1 VSNEC
6 GYVGDETRIMSLIL
20 TQTVSQPGPLQFIT
34 VSPLSTSVCNTTT
47 PHTQLFSS
55 IALFLRIRPVLEIS
69 VGFSSVVT
77 AGVASVVVT
86 TNLALNGSH
95 PCGSTMELR
104 FGDIES
110 VAMSSVRFIAAASS
124 MARMPSRGIGAP

>member
-1 VSNEC
+1 
-6 GYVGDETRIMSLIL
+6 MSLIL

-34 VSPLSTSVCNTTT
+34 VSLLSTSVCNTTT
-47 PHTQLFSS
+47 LHMQLFSS
-55 IALFLRIRPVLEIS
+55 ITLFLQIWPVLEIS

-95 PCGSTMELR
+95 LCGSTMELH
-104 FGDIES
+104 FNDIES
-110 VAMSSVRFIAAASS
+110 VAMSSVQFIAAALS